1 MMMSLY
7 EIVVNF
13 WVILVIVGV
22 QAFSFGMISGV
33 LLLRY
38 KIKKTIN
45 SSLLSERD
53 FFKEVPQNENDH
65 SKKS

>member
-1 MMMSLY
+1 MMSLY

-13 WVILVIVGV
+13 WVILVIIAV

-45 SSLLSERD
+45 SRVLAEKD
-53 FFKEVPQNENDH
+53 FFREVPQNENDH